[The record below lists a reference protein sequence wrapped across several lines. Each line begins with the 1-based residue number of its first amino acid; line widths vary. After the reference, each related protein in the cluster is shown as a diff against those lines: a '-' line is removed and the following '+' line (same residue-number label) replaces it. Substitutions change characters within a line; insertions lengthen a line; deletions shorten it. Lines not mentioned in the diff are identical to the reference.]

1 MVIPAKEGVAQIEP
15 NSNLAKQ
22 LKNAEK
28 TEYPSIYASNGIWFD
43 AVKSFAEL
51 RFAKPD
57 NLEL

>member
-1 MVIPAKEGVAQIEP
+1 MEP